1 MSIAL
6 YDYQQD
12 LQDRIFQAWADGHR
26 NVCAVAPVG
35 AGKTIIM
42 ASTAQRFGGSVC
54 AIAHRQELV
63 GQISLAFAQ
72 AGVRHGIIAPQS
84 VIRTICQIHKLELG
98 RHYFDPSSNIRV
110 AGVGT
115 LVRMSPDDRW
125 LHQVA
130 LWMQDE
136 CFPAGTLV
144 DGVPIEQIKVGD
156 FVTAYNEATHSFER
170 RKVTRLFKNSAPED
184 MVRVTVGHHVVN
196 CTFGHPFFTRR
207 GWVPA
212 GLLRA
217 DDELLLH
224 DVQRVW
230 GELRHGATGVR
241 KPIERKK
248 AGVRFLFNVM
258 RTCLHS
264 EKNYRGGEVQTESG
278 KAEATNGLRRVFDR
292 ILSLGVPSWQAIK
305 RTAEL
310 LCAGV
315 LQKSRGSDFV
325 RNNGAH
331 EQKVRIGAHEAK
343 EPHAV
348 GSDAAESC
356 QNTARDRARPVN
368 TWGKRKATDKGRSST
383 DGIVWPSWV
392 YRAIHCANEMRAA
405 FSQALQNRLCESC
418 TEDSNRSGR
427 VESQRFK
434 PARARRKEGCVST
447 WKRLESVEIYK
458 RGNFAQYGQGVS
470 DGNVYNIEV
479 EGLHTYIANGI
490 VVHNCHH
497 VVKQTQWAKAAEMM
511 PNARGL
517 GVTATP
523 VRGDGKGL
531 GRHADGI
538 MDTMVV
544 GPSLRDLIARGRLT
558 DYRIFAPPAAALD
571 LTVVPT
577 SASGDYSPEPL
588 RKAVHKAH
596 LTGDVVKHY
605 LRHCAGKRGVTFAV
619 DIEAAAELARAYRDA
634 GVPAECVSGKTP
646 DLLRAQILH
655 RFRTGELLQLTNC
668 DLFGEGFNLPAIECV
683 SMARP
688 TQSFGLFVQQAG
700 RALRTLEGKTQAT
713 IIDHVG
719 NVQRHAVARFD
730 QHAGKPV
737 VDLCHRSWTLDRR
750 ERKSSSKA
758 ADGIPTRA
766 CPQCT
771 QVYERAMPA
780 CPYCGH
786 SPEPAARNDPI
797 LVDGDLTELDA
808 STLRGMM
815 SQVQRVDGMPLIPH
829 GAPPEVEGA
838 VRKRHRE
845 RQEAQ
850 RELRESMALWG
861 GGHRVGQERRSQRE
875 FFLKF
880 GTDVL
885 TAQTLGAREAREL
898 TERVKRDMQ

>member
-136 CFPAGTLV
+136 AHHLV
-144 DGVPIEQIKVGD
+144 
-156 FVTAYNEATHSFER
+156 R
-170 RKVTRLFKNSAPED
+170 
-184 MVRVTVGHHVVN
+184 
-196 CTFGHPFFTRR
+196 
-207 GWVPA
+207 
-212 GLLRA
+212 
-217 DDELLLH
+217 
-224 DVQRVW
+224 
-230 GELRHGATGVR
+230 
-241 KPIERKK
+241 
-248 AGVRFLFNVM
+248 
-258 RTCLHS
+258 
-264 EKNYRGGEVQTESG
+264 
-278 KAEATNGLRRVFDR
+278 
-292 ILSLGVPSWQAIK
+292 
-305 RTAEL
+305 
-310 LCAGV
+310 
-315 LQKSRGSDFV
+315 
-325 RNNGAH
+325 
-331 EQKVRIGAHEAK
+331 
-343 EPHAV
+343 
-348 GSDAAESC
+348 
-356 QNTARDRARPVN
+356 
-368 TWGKRKATDKGRSST
+368 
-383 DGIVWPSWV
+383 
-392 YRAIHCANEMRAA
+392 
-405 FSQALQNRLCESC
+405 
-418 TEDSNRSGR
+418 
-427 VESQRFK
+427 
-434 PARARRKEGCVST
+434 
-447 WKRLESVEIYK
+447 
-458 RGNFAQYGQGVS
+458 
-470 DGNVYNIEV
+470 
-479 EGLHTYIANGI
+479 
-490 VVHNCHH
+490 
-497 VVKQTQWAKAAEMM
+497 QTQWAKAAEMM

-730 QHAGKPV
+730 PHAGKPV